1 MELKDLIKAERELTG
16 VTQEGFA
23 KWMNEKYKDYQLPQL
38 TQRMINI
45 IESSGTIS
53 DSNLRNIF
61 LNDFYFVNIENE
73 KKIVSLAYRF
83 ADIITDIEKVGN
95 SWPDSTPKEPD
106 TSKEQKQIKIIN
118 VEELF
123 SFTCRKELI
132 QYIERKEE
140 DIDNLEKSFNS
151 KVNSPFLK
159 LKQKKDTEFINKIR
173 KEILEIKK
181 EIFYSSDEVS
191 IQFSSDHFTLNL
203 NDTAKWIF
211 YIAYY
216 YLLLANKKG
225 DKKDYIRK
233 KDEQQVG
240 FKEVFSLFYP
250 TDNYDKVSEKVKGK
264 IIAYINNRASL
275 FISIF
280 KSDAMSF
287 FFDSFIGIKEIIPSD
302 GEYEELLRVIERMEL
317 LQRVVGLFKDI
328 DLSKNKNYES
338 DSVYELFEYV
348 SKLSIDPN
356 LYSIKDFILQCYS
369 CFHLQMLP
377 SKYMIDYLID
387 RIKEKN
393 YFESKELKNI
403 VERINSDLQLKYENN
418 KGNFT
423 KSLFDDFFE
432 KQRKLFLLYKKYNYM
447 KLEGLLDAD

>member
-1 MELKDLIKAERELTG
+1 MELKDLIKVERELTG

-73 KKIVSLAYRF
+73 KKIHSLAYGFANILADLNVF
-83 ADIITDIEKVGN
+83 ADSKVFAN
-95 SWPDSTPKEPD
+95 REELKIL
-106 TSKEQKQIKIIN
+106 KKQVEIN
-118 VEELF
+118 VKELF
-123 SFTCRKELI
+123 SFTCKEELI
-132 QYIERKEE
+132 QYIEGKEKKVKE
-140 DIDNLEKSFNS
+140 LFNS
-151 KVNSPFLK
+151 IANSPFLK
-159 LKQKKDTEFINKIR
+159 KKQEKDIKFIKAVI
-173 KEILEIKK
+173 KELY
-181 EIFYSSDEVS
+181 YSSDEVS
-191 IQFSSDHFTLNL
+191 IQFSSDNLNL

-211 YIAYY
+211 YIVYY

-225 DKKDYIRK
+225 DKKDYIK
-233 KDEQQVG
+233 KSDEQQVG
-240 FKEVFSLFYP
+240 FKEVFNLFYP
-250 TDNYDKVSEKVKGK
+250 TDDYDKVSEKVKGK
-264 IIAYINNRASL
+264 IITYINNRASL

-302 GEYEELLRVIERMEL
+302 GEYEELLRVIERMEV

-393 YFESKELKNI
+393 YFKSEELERI
-403 VERINSDLQLKYENN
+403 VESINSDLQLKYENN

>member
-73 KKIVSLAYRF
+73 KKIHSLAYGFANILADLNVF
-83 ADIITDIEKVGN
+83 ADSKVFAN
-95 SWPDSTPKEPD
+95 REELKIL
-106 TSKEQKQIKIIN
+106 KKQVEIN
-118 VEELF
+118 VKELF
-123 SFTCRKELI
+123 SFTCKEELI
-132 QYIERKEE
+132 QYIEGKEKKVKE
-140 DIDNLEKSFNS
+140 LFNS
-151 KVNSPFLK
+151 IANSPFLK
-159 LKQKKDTEFINKIR
+159 KKQEKDIKFIKAVI
-173 KEILEIKK
+173 KELY
-181 EIFYSSDEVS
+181 YSSDEVS
-191 IQFSSDHFTLNL
+191 IQFSSDNLNL

-211 YIAYY
+211 YIVYY

-225 DKKDYIRK
+225 DKKDYIK
-233 KDEQQVG
+233 KSDEQQVG
-240 FKEVFSLFYP
+240 FKEVFNLFYP
-250 TDNYDKVSEKVKGK
+250 TDDYDKVSEKVKGK
-264 IIAYINNRASL
+264 IITYINNRASL

-302 GEYEELLRVIERMEL
+302 GEYEELLRVIERMEV

-328 DLSKNKNYES
+328 DLSKNKNYKS